1 MSTVVI
7 RPEVPMT
14 RCLIVV
20 SVFAL
25 APSFALAQSAMPTY
39 EKRTEMIAM
48 RDGVKLNT
56 NIFIPKDAKDSLP
69 FLIIRT
75 PYGAIANAFGV
86 TRGNKELAE
95 EGFIFVS
102 QDVRGRYGSEGQFA
116 MMLNGPRNPKDP
128 KFTDDS
134 TDTYDTIE
142 WLLKNV
148 PNNNGRAGIMG
159 VSYPGWLAAMALI
172 DPHPALK
179 ASSPQSSPIDQWM
192 GDDFRHNGAFRLSYA
207 FDYVAMMETG
217 KTNSSFKYDT
227 RDVYEWFLKLGPLK
241 NVNEK
246 HFKGEKPTWN
256 KFAENPDYNDVWQKS
271 ALTPYLTKTTVPTL
285 NVTGWYDQEDF
296 RGPLKIYENLEKND
310 TSENKNVLVV
320 GPWNHGGWGG
330 PGRNLGRVQFNSNTG
345 TYFRE
350 KIQAPFFAAHL
361 KDKGKKERSEA
372 ELFQTGTNKWVKHDQ
387 FPPKDAVVKKLF
399 FHPNGKLSF
408 DAPAANETESDGY
421 RSDPAN
427 PIPYIPRPIM
437 PVYGNGSIW
446 SIWMLQDQR
455 FTHRRPDV
463 LSYETEPLKEDVV
476 IAGPMIAKLFA
487 STTGT
492 DSDWI
497 VRLIDVHPEDYKPDA
512 TMSGYQL
519 MISGEPIRGRYR
531 KSFEKPE
538 PITPGA
544 IEKYEI
550 DLHWGHHCFRKG
562 HKIMVQVSSTWF
574 PLIDRNPQ
582 KYVPNIFEA
591 KESDFQAADQKV
603 FRTEKRPSHIE
614 LTVGK

>member
-1 MSTVVI
+1 
-7 RPEVPMT
+7 MT
-14 RCLIVV
+14 RCLFAV
-20 SVFAL
+20 SFFAF
-25 APSFALAQSAMPTY
+25 APSFILAQSAMPTY

-56 NIFIPKDAKDSLP
+56 NIFIPKDSKDDLP
-69 FLIIRT
+69 LLIIRT
-75 PYGAIANAFGV
+75 PYGAISNTFGV

-95 EGFIFVS
+95 EGYIFVS

-142 WLLKNV
+142 WLLKNI

-192 GDDFRHNGAFRLSYA
+192 GDDFHHYGAFRLSYA

-217 KTNSSFKYDT
+217 KTNSSFKYDM
-227 RDVYEWFLKLGPLK
+227 RDTYEWFLKLGSLK
-241 NVNEK
+241 HVNEK
-246 HFKGEKPTWN
+246 HFKGQKPTWN
-256 KFAENPDYNDVWQKS
+256 KFAEHPNYDDVWQKF

-285 NVTGWYDQEDF
+285 NVTGWYDQEDL

-310 TSENKNVLVV
+310 ATDNKNVLVV

-330 PGRNLGRVQFNSNTG
+330 PGRQLGRIQFNSNTG
-345 TYFRE
+345 QYFRE

-361 KDKGKKERSEA
+361 KDKGKKERPEA
-372 ELFQTGTNKWVKHDQ
+372 ELFQTGSNKWVKHDQ
-387 FPPKDAVVKKLF
+387 FPPKDAVAKKLY

-408 DAPAANETESDGY
+408 EAPVTSESEADGY

-427 PIPYIPRPIM
+427 PVPHIPRPIM
-437 PVYGNGSIW
+437 PTYGNGSIW

-463 LSYETEPLKEDVV
+463 LTYETEPLKEDVV
-476 IAGPMIAKLFA
+476 LAGPVMAKLFA
-487 STTGT
+487 STSGT

-497 VRLIDVHPEDYKPDA
+497 VRLIDVYPENYQPDA
-512 TMSGYQL
+512 TLSGYQL
-519 MISGEPIRGRYR
+519 MIVGEPFRGRFR

-544 IEKYEI
+544 IEPYSI
-550 DLHWGHHCFRKG
+550 DLLWSHHCFRKG

-591 KESDFQAADQKV
+591 KESDFQTADQKV
-603 FRTEKRPSHIE
+603 FRTEKHPSHIE

>member
-1 MSTVVI
+1 MISRAVCSMLFVAGI
-7 RPEVPMT
+7 VP
-14 RCLIVV
+14 I
-20 SVFAL
+20 
-25 APSFALAQSAMPTY
+25 SFAQSTAPTY
-39 EKRTEMIAM
+39 EKTVAMIPM

-56 NIFIPKDAKDSLP
+56 VIFAPKDAKETLP
-69 FLIIRT
+69 FLIVRT
-75 PYGAIANAFGV
+75 PYGAMSNPLAV
-86 TRGNKELAE
+86 TRGNKELAD
-95 EGFIFVS
+95 EGYLFVS
-102 QDVRGRYGSEGQFA
+102 QDVRGRYGSEGEFA
-116 MMLNGPRNPKDP
+116 MMMNGLRDPKNPKSA
-128 KFTDDS
+128 DDS

-192 GDDFRHNGAFRLSYA
+192 GDDFHHHGAFRLSYG
-207 FDYVAMMETG
+207 FEYVAMMETG
-217 KTNSSFKYDT
+217 KTNSSFKFNNRDT
-227 RDVYEWFLKLGPLK
+227 YEWYLKLGSLK
-241 NVNEK
+241 NVNANY
-246 HFKGEKPTWN
+246 FKGEKPTWN
-256 KFAENPDYNDVWQKS
+256 NFEKHPNYDEYWKKS
-271 ALTPYLTKTTVPTL
+271 SLAPYLTKTTVPTM

-320 GPWNHGGWGG
+320 GPWNHGGWSG
-330 PGRNLGRVQFNSNTG
+330 PGRQLGRVQFNSNTG

-350 KIQAPFFAAHL
+350 KIQAPFFASHL
-361 KDKGKKERSEA
+361 KDKGSKERPEA
-372 ELFQTGTNKWVKHDQ
+372 ELFQTGSNKWVKYDR
-387 FPPKDAVVKKLF
+387 FPPKDAETKKLY

-408 DAPAANETESDGY
+408 DAPAASETEFDGY

-437 PVYGNGSIW
+437 PVYGNGSTW

-455 FTHRRPDV
+455 FTHNRPDV
-463 LSYETEPLKEDVV
+463 LTYESEPLMEDVV
-476 IAGPMIAKLFA
+476 IAGSMTAKLFA
-487 STTGT
+487 STSGT

-497 VRLIDVHPEDYKPDA
+497 VRLIDVHPEEYKSDA
-512 TMSGYQL
+512 TMSGFQL

-531 KSFEKPE
+531 KSYEKPE
-538 PITPGA
+538 AITPGA
-544 IEKYEI
+544 VEPYTI

-562 HKIMVQVSSTWF
+562 HRIMVQVSSTWF

-582 KYVPNIFEA
+582 TYVPNIFEA
-591 KESDFQAADQKV
+591 KESDFKAADQKIY
-603 FRTEKRPSHIE
+603 RTQTHPSHVE
-614 LTVGK
+614 LVVGK